1 MAAIDLRYARA
12 LASVVAE
19 EKLDAVKLQVALKDF
34 AATLEGSSQLKE
46 VLADPS
52 IPEAQKLKVLDVIAE
67 RIGLERAGRNFL
79 AVVVTNQRLHE
90 LEAMIEAFSL
100 LMEEAS
106 SVVEATVV
114 SAHPLDAASRQM
126 LEQKIAQMTGQQH
139 VRASYGEDSA
149 LLGGAVITIGS
160 TVYDGS
166 IRAQLAQM
174 KERLATAGA

>member
-12 LASVVAE
+12 LAAVVAE
-19 EKLDAVKLQVALKDF
+19 EKLDAAKLQLALKDF
-34 AATLEGSSQLKE
+34 VATLEGSAQLKE

-52 IPEAQKLKVLDVIAE
+52 IPEAQKLKVLDAIAE
-67 RIGLERAGRNFL
+67 RIGLEGAGRNFV

-90 LEAMIEAFSL
+90 LEAMIEAFGL
-100 LMEEAS
+100 LIEEAS

-114 SAHPLDAASRQM
+114 SAHPLEVSSRQL
-126 LEQKIAQMTGQQH
+126 LEQKIAQLTGQKH
-139 VRASYGEDSA
+139 VRASYSEDA
-149 LLGGAVITIGS
+149 TLLGGAVITIGS

-174 KERLATAGA
+174 KERLATA